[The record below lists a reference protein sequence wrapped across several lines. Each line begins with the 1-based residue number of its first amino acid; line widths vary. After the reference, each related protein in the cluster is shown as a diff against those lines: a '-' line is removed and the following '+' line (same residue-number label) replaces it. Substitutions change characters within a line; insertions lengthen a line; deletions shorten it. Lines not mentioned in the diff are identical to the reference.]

1 MMPPRFENEPLNKH
15 TKVYMED
22 TKRKQLEA
30 QLRQLINAAQKE
42 TSRPD
47 VDVKGIPDKTQVIRR
62 RKGTPDRHI
71 IHGRHSQGEP
81 ALQQ

>member
-1 MMPPRFENEPLNKH
+1 
-15 TKVYMED
+15 MED

-42 TSRPD
+42 TLRPD
-47 VDVKGIPDKTQVIRR
+47 AGNKEIPDKTQVIRR
-62 RKGTPDRHI
+62 RKGKPDRHI
-71 IHGRHSQGEP
+71 IHGLHSQNEP